1 MPDARRARG
10 RQSRRQSNAAV
21 LETQLRQLVDANAPE
36 RTEAERALACKKL
49 LAVANDLT
57 PTYIVGPDRRREPLG
72 VRDAKKE
79 LRTLHLAIGRA
90 AAMAD
95 ALTTQASL
103 LLLEHSNRPIGI
115 WRATLREMTA
125 QTKAAMDARS
135 FHADEQ
141 RLRTVLA
148 METAK
153 ILYEDLGIAI
163 SQDRVR
169 VDAPSTQAPF
179 ARILTVLLEM
189 AGISPDLNRTMK
201 AALALL
207 VDPLG
212 DRAD

>member
-1 MPDARRARG
+1 
-10 RQSRRQSNAAV
+10 
-21 LETQLRQLVDANAPE
+21 
-36 RTEAERALACKKL
+36 
-49 LAVANDLT
+49 
-57 PTYIVGPDRRREPLG
+57 
-72 VRDAKKE
+72 
-79 LRTLHLAIGRA
+79 
-90 AAMAD
+90 MAD

-153 ILYEDLGIAI
+153 ILHEDLGITI
-163 SQDRVR
+163 SRDRVR
-169 VDAPSTQAPF
+169 DDAPLTQAPF
-179 ARILTVLLEM
+179 AQILTVLLEM
-189 AGISPDLNRTMK
+189 AGIPPDLTRTMK

-207 VDPLG
+207 ADPLG